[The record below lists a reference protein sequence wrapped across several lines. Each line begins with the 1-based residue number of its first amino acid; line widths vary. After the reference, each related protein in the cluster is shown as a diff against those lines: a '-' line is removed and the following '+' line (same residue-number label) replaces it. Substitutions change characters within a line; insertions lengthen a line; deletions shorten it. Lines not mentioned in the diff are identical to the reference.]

1 MSQLAA
7 DYERI
12 AETIS
17 FIEAHYQDQP
27 SLDEMAAHLG
37 LSSHHFQRLF
47 TRWAGISPKRFLSAV
62 THANARE
69 LLAGDMP
76 VLDASLDVGLSGPGR
91 MHDLFV
97 THEAMSPG
105 EYKKQGA
112 GLTIAH
118 GIHPSPFGSA
128 LFFQTERGLAGL
140 AFADVGDERGAFE
153 DMKKRWPKARFV
165 EDQEQT
171 AETAAKVFGGDSGPI
186 PLFLSGTNFQIK
198 VWEALLRIPDGRLT
212 TYEGVASALG
222 NPKAVRAVGT
232 AVGRNPISYII
243 PCHRVLRKSG
253 ALGGYHWGLVRKKA
267 ILGWEQARR
276 DQEELVA

>member
-47 TRWAGISPKRFLSAV
+47 TRWAGISPKRFLGAV

-69 LLAGDMP
+69 LLASDAP

-112 GLTIAH
+112 GLTITH
-118 GIHPSPFGSA
+118 GIHSSPFGSA

-140 AFADVGDERGAFE
+140 AFADAGDERAVFE
-153 DMKKRWPKARFV
+153 DMKRRWPKARFV
-165 EDQEQT
+165 DDETQT
-171 AETAAKVFGGDSGPI
+171 APTAAKVFGEEAGPV
-186 PLFLSGTNFQIK
+186 PLFLSGTNFQVK

-212 TYEGVASALG
+212 TYEGVACALG

-276 DQEELVA
+276 EQEEMVA